1 MVVVV
6 VVVVVV
12 VEVASCSCFNL
23 SANCLGDHNVEVIFS
38 STKEIL
44 RTNLNFSLS
53 DKVLSSATNHFCKV
67 GVHTMELGVS
77 LFMQCSYQIFL
88 NVSFL

>member
-1 MVVVV
+1 M
-6 VVVVVV
+6 VVVVV

-23 SANCLGDHNVEVIFS
+23 SANCLRDHNVEVIFS
-38 STKEIL
+38 STKEVL
-44 RTNLNFSLS
+44 KTNLSSSLS
-53 DKVLSSATNHFCKV
+53 AKVLSSATNHFCKE

-88 NVSFL
+88 KVAFL